1 MITIEELTTQRILF
15 FVHGDTETQRKNLA
29 LCEIKDKKR
38 LRVSVSLCTKYNKH
52 KNK

>member
-29 LCEIKDKKR
+29 LCEIKDKK
-38 LRVSVSLCTKYNKH
+38 LRVSVSLCTK
-52 KNK
+52 